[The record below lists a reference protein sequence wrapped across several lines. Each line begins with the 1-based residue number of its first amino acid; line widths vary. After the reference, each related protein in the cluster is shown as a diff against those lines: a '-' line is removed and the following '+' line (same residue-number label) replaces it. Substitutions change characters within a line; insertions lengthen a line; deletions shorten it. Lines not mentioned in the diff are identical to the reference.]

1 MKKRYAKGTDSV
13 DVKLTPREA
22 VLNRNAA
29 ELLGR
34 DAIARLNAHGNML
47 AKRGVDLASLPSDPT
62 PGPSTENML
71 GYQYGSSDVPYNAP
85 GLQFSNT
92 QILPE
97 SGELQAGGSPGPRAT
112 VTYPKQPQQLPGSPQ
127 PQFPPLPFPTFPQ
140 FPIQPPMPQPQD
152 DGSGGSTGYQMGTSN
167 VRRDDRADLLRDAE
181 NTFYGGGQAPMP
193 TPTPTPVQRGYQ
205 YGTEDVR
212 RRRNA
217 ASRYTTNY
225 SPLTTSTQG
234 VRIGGQY
241 GGAGATL
248 APEDN
253 PAYQAAIAKGR
264 PSRSAYTMIP
274 TPSGGSISVP
284 TGQIDKY
291 TRLLNKLPA
300 APTGFER
307 PTGTTAYAMGNTG
320 TVPTGNTPYEKSYR
334 IGYEGGAV
342 QQPQPTLGY
351 QIGSA
356 IGNFSPVN
364 FGQGLVNAASRIGQ
378 GIANVFTGGN
388 TQAAPAPNAAPT
400 PPPIPQQI
408 PNPVAPTPT
417 PTIPPNDN
425 PYGFQY
431 GTASVPRR
439 YSDYY

>member
-1 MKKRYAKGTDSV
+1 MKKKYAKGTDTV
-13 DVKLTPREA
+13 DAKLTPREA

-34 DAIARLNAHGNML
+34 DAISRLNAHGNML

-71 GYQYGSSDVPYNAP
+71 GYQYGTS
-85 GLQFSNT
+85 
-92 QILPE
+92 
-97 SGELQAGGSPGPRAT
+97 T
-112 VTYPKQPQQLPGSPQ
+112 VQS
-127 PQFPPLPFPTFPQ
+127 
-140 FPIQPPMPQPQD
+140 
-152 DGSGGSTGYQMGTSN
+152 
-167 VRRDDRADLLRDAE
+167 DDRDDLLRDADT
-181 NTFYGGGQAPMP
+181 TFYGGGQAPMP
-193 TPTPTPVQRGYQ
+193 TPTPTPKPNGYQ

-217 ASRYTTNY
+217 ASRFTSNY
-225 SPLTTSTQG
+225 SPLTTATQG

-264 PSRSAYTMIP
+264 PAASSYTWIT
-274 TPSGGSISVP
+274 TPSGGQMKVP
-284 TGQIDKY
+284 TASIGAL
-291 TRLLNKLPA
+291 TRKGSDLQGSTFSNVPA
-300 APTGFER
+300 GFGR
-307 PTGTTAYAMGNTG
+307 PNAQTSYAMGDTG
-320 TVPTGNTPYEKSYR
+320 AVPTGNTAFEKSYR
-334 IGYEGGAV
+334 MGFAPSGV
-342 QQPQPTLGY
+342 TMPPPTLGY

-356 IGNFSPVN
+356 ISNFSPVG

-388 TQAAPAPNAAPT
+388 TQAAPVPNAAPT
-400 PPPIPQQI
+400 PPPIPQQS
-408 PNPVAPTPT
+408 PAPVVTPTPT